1 MGISYGNR
9 VIFHV
14 IQLTSA
20 LHIQRQKTLQARN
33 RQILAIR
40 LARCAVSDLEKW
52 YCLSEKLYTKS
63 LAPSKTVTIK
73 TLWIRSR
80 RFFFSETRSRLHPI
94 PEQHSVFNH
103 HLSQGVSTLD
113 IPRIFNIT
121 ESAHRIHNPVSYTH
135 LDVYKR
141 QVPLPWRLH
150 GNRRRTLELSLIH
163 ISRHRRSR

>member
-121 ESAHRIHNPVSYTH
+121 ESAHRIHNPFTSEKLATLGAALRLERGTRV
-135 LDVYKR
+135 LDLGSGSGEMLCTDRKSV
-141 QVPLPWRLH
+141 V
-150 GNRRRTLELSLIH
+150 
-163 ISRHRRSR
+163 